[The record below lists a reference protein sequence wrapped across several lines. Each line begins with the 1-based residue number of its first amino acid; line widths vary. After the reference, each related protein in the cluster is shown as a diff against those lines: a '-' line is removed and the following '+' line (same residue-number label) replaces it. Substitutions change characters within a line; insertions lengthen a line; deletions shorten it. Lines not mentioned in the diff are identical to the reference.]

1 MPPPSVLSYAM
12 FIKEIVKKNSTSDKT
27 FTYHRLMEAVRTPRG
42 PRQRI
47 ILNLGK
53 LDLPRE
59 EWKTLAN
66 RIEEILSGQQV
77 LLIPPPHV
85 EGLAHYYA
93 GMLRRKEMRS
103 VPVSQPP
110 DWEKV
115 DLNSLSHSEV
125 RTLGAESVA
134 WDTFKRLGF
143 PGILA
148 DLGFNQEQSDKAAL
162 LVIGRLVHPA
172 SERETAHWGRGIS
185 ALEELLGADFQH
197 LSNNALYRTSDQLLE
212 HRDEIEKGLAERER
226 DLFQLGEKIIL
237 YDLTNTYLTGNARQS
252 QMARRGRS
260 KQKRNDCPLLTL
272 ALVLDKEGFPKAS
285 RVLKGNISEPG
296 TLAGF
301 LTSLKS
307 ESREQLSLLTEP
319 PTLVFDAG
327 VGTGDNLKLVRGE
340 GFHYMTVSRHRPG
353 EIPQEGLTVIK
364 EDKDSTVE
372 VKRLDGDGETILYCQ
387 STARARKE
395 ESMKASFQKHFEEGL
410 QAISGSLSKKR
421 GHKAYGRVM
430 ERLGRLKERYPTIAQ
445 FYNVEVHQEGD
456 RVTRMEWRI
465 DRDKEL
471 ETRFSGSYYI
481 RSSRTDLDEKEMWS
495 LYMMLS
501 QIEESFRALKSELG
515 LRPVRHHKDPRM
527 EGHLFISVL
536 AYHLL
541 AAIQRELRQKGISY
555 RWETIRNRL
564 STQTRVTASLTN
576 DKGERIHIRQTTDPA
591 PFHFDIYRALGL
603 PLKPLKAK
611 RLRV

>member
-1 MPPPSVLSYAM
+1 MVCYIM
-12 FIKEIVKKNSTSDKT
+12 FIKEIVKKNTTSDRT

-47 ILNLGK
+47 ILNLGR

-66 RIEEILSGQQV
+66 RIEEILSGQRA
-77 LLIPPPHV
+77 LFIPPPHI
-85 EGLAHYYA
+85 ESLAHYHA
-93 GMLRRKEMRS
+93 GILRRKEMRS
-103 VPVSQPP
+103 VPVSQQP

-115 DLNSLSHSEV
+115 DLNSLSQSEV

-143 PGILA
+143 PGILS
-148 DLGFNQEQSDKAAL
+148 DLGFSQEQSHKAAL
-162 LVIGRLVHPA
+162 MVIGRLVHPA

-185 ALEELLGADFQH
+185 ALGELLGADFQH
-197 LSNNALYRTSDQLLE
+197 LSNNALYRTSDQLVE

-285 RVLKGNISEPG
+285 RVFKGNISEPG

-301 LTSLKS
+301 LKGLKS
-307 ESREQLSLLTEP
+307 KPRNQLSLLTEP
-319 PTLVFDAG
+319 ATLVFDAG
-327 VGTGDNLKLVRGE
+327 VGTRDNLEMVRRE
-340 GFHYMTVSRHRPG
+340 GFHYITVSRQGPG
-353 EIPQEGLTVIK
+353 EIPQEGLIVIK

-372 VKRLDGDGETILYCQ
+372 VKRLDGEGETILYCQ

-410 QAISGSLSKKR
+410 QAISGSLSRKR

-445 FYNVEVHQEGD
+445 FYNVEVHQERD
-456 RVTRMEWRI
+456 RVTRIEWRI

-471 ETRFSGSYYI
+471 EARFSGSYYI

-495 LYMMLS
+495 LYMMLT

-564 STQTRVTASLTN
+564 STQTRVTASITN
-576 DKGERIHIRQTTDPA
+576 DKGERIHIRQTTDPE

>member
-1 MPPPSVLSYAM
+1 MVYYVM
-12 FIKEIVKKNSTSDKT
+12 FIKEIIKKNHTSDKT

-59 EWKTLAN
+59 DWKALAN
-66 RIEEILSGQQV
+66 RIEEIFSGQQT
-77 LLIPPPHV
+77 LLIAPPHI
-85 EGLAHYYA
+85 ESLAHYYA
-93 GMLRRKEMRS
+93 GMLRRKEMQS
-103 VPVSQPP
+103 VPVSEQP
-110 DWEKV
+110 DWETV
-115 DLNSLSHSEV
+115 DLNSLSQSEV
-125 RTLGAESVA
+125 RTIGAESVA
-134 WDTFKRLGF
+134 WDAFKRLGF
-143 PGILA
+143 PHILS
-148 DLGFNQEQSDKAAL
+148 DLGLSQEQAHKAAL

-172 SERETAHWGRGIS
+172 SERETAHWGKGIS
-185 ALEELLGADFQH
+185 ALGELLGADFQH
-197 LSNNALYRTSDQLLE
+197 LSNNALYRTSDRLVK

-226 DLFQLGEKIIL
+226 DIFNLSEKIIL

-252 QMARRGRS
+252 HMARRGRS

-272 ALVLDKEGFPKAS
+272 ALVLDNEGFPKAS
-285 RVLKGNISEPG
+285 RVLEGNIGEPG
-296 TLAGF
+296 TLERF
-301 LTSLKS
+301 LQNLKS
-307 ESREQLSLLTEP
+307 EARGQLSLLTEP
-319 PTLVFDAG
+319 ATLVFDAG
-327 VGTGDNLKLVRGE
+327 VGTRENLDLIRRD
-340 GFHYMTVSRHRPG
+340 GFHYTTVSRQRPG
-353 EIPQEGLTVIK
+353 EIPEEGLTVIK
-364 EDKDSTVE
+364 EDKDSTVK
-372 VKRLDGDGETILYCQ
+372 VKRLDGEGETILYCQ

-410 QAISGSLSKKR
+410 QAISDSLSRRR

-445 FYNVEVHQEGD
+445 FYNVEVQEERG
-456 RVTRMEWRI
+456 RVTRIEWRI
-465 DRDKEL
+465 DREKEL

-481 RSSRTDLDEKEMWS
+481 RSSRTDLDEKELWS
-495 LYMMLS
+495 LYMMLTH
-501 QIEESFRALKSELG
+501 IEESFRTLKSELG

-541 AAIQRELRQKGISY
+541 AGIQRELRQKGISY

-576 DKGERIHIRQTTDPA
+576 DKGERIHIRQTTDPE
-591 PFHFDIYRALGL
+591 PFHFEIYRALGL

>member
-1 MPPPSVLSYAM
+1 MVCYAM
-12 FIKEIVKKNSTSDKT
+12 FIKEIVKKNTTSDKT

-66 RIEEILSGQQV
+66 RIEEILSGQQA
-77 LLIPPPHV
+77 LLIPPLHI
-85 EGLAHYYA
+85 ESLAYYYA
-93 GMLRRKEMRS
+93 GMLRRKEMQS
-103 VPVSQPP
+103 VPISEQP

-115 DLNSLSHSEV
+115 DLNSLSQSEV

-143 PGILA
+143 PGILS
-148 DLGFNQEQSDKAAL
+148 DLGFSQEQSHKAAL

-172 SERETAHWGRGIS
+172 SERETAHWGKGIS
-185 ALEELLGADFQH
+185 ALGELLGADFQH

-226 DLFQLGEKIIL
+226 DIFHLGEKIIL

-252 QMARRGRS
+252 HMARRGRS

-272 ALVLDKEGFPKAS
+272 ALVLDNEGFPKAS
-285 RVLKGNISEPG
+285 RVLAGNISEPS
-296 TLAGF
+296 TLEGF
-301 LTSLKS
+301 LQNLKS
-307 ESREQLSLLTEP
+307 QPRGQLSLLTEP

-327 VGTGDNLKLVRGE
+327 VGTRGNLDMIRQA
-340 GFHYMTVSRHRPG
+340 GFDYITVSRERPR
-353 EIPQEGLTVIK
+353 EIPEGGLTVIK
-364 EDKDSTVE
+364 QDKDSTVE
-372 VKRLDGDGETILYCQ
+372 VKRLDGEGETIVYCQ

-410 QAISGSLSKKR
+410 QAISDSLNKRR
-421 GHKAYGRVM
+421 GHKRYDRVM
-430 ERLGRLKERYPTIAQ
+430 ERLGRLKERYPTIAR
-445 FYNVEVHQEGD
+445 FYSVEVEEQKG
-456 RVTRMEWRI
+456 RVTRIEWSI
-465 DRDKEL
+465 DKEKEL
-471 ETRFSGSYYI
+471 EVRFSGSYYI
-481 RSSRTDLDEKEMWS
+481 RSSRTDLDEKELWS
-495 LYMMLS
+495 LYMMLT
-501 QIEESFRALKSELG
+501 QMEESFRCLKSELG

-541 AAIQRELRQKGISY
+541 ASIQRELRQKGISY
-555 RWETIRNRL
+555 RWQTIRNRL
-564 STQTRVTASLTN
+564 STQTRVMASLTN
-576 DKGERIHIRQTTDPA
+576 DKGERIHIRQTTDPE
-591 PFHFDIYRALGL
+591 PFHFEIYRALKL
-603 PLKPLKAK
+603 PVKPLKAK
-611 RLRV
+611 RLMV

>member
-576 DKGERIHIRQTTDPA
+576 DKGERIHIRQTTDPE

>member
-1 MPPPSVLSYAM
+1 MAM
-12 FIKEIVKKNSTSDKT
+12 FIKEIIKKNHTSDKT

-47 ILNLGK
+47 ILDLGK

-59 EWKTLAN
+59 DWKTLAN
-66 RIEEILSGQQV
+66 RIEEIFSGQQT
-77 LLIPPPHV
+77 LLMIPPHI
-85 EGLAHYYA
+85 ESLAHYYA
-93 GMLRRKEMRS
+93 GMLRRKEMQS
-103 VPVSQPP
+103 APVSGQP

-115 DLNSLSHSEV
+115 DLNSLSQSEV
-125 RTLGAESVA
+125 RTIGAESVA
-134 WDTFKRLGF
+134 WDAFKRLGF
-143 PGILA
+143 SHILS
-148 DLGFNQEQSDKAAL
+148 DLGFSREQVHKAAL
-162 LVIGRLVHPA
+162 LVVGRLVHPA

-185 ALEELLGADFQH
+185 ALEELLGADFRH
-197 LSNNALYRTSDQLLE
+197 LSNNTLYRTSDQLLK

-226 DLFQLGEKIIL
+226 DIFNLGEKIIL

-252 QMARRGRS
+252 HMARRGRS

-272 ALVLDKEGFPKAS
+272 ALVLDNEGFPKAS
-285 RVLKGNISEPG
+285 RVLEGNISEPG
-296 TLAGF
+296 TLERF
-301 LTSLKS
+301 LQDLKS
-307 ESREQLSLLTEP
+307 EPRGQLSLLTEP
-319 PTLVFDAG
+319 ATLVFDAG
-327 VGTGDNLKLVRGE
+327 VGTRDNLDLVRRE
-340 GFHYMTVSRHRPG
+340 GLHYVTVSRQRPG
-353 EIPQEGLTVIK
+353 EIPEEGLTVIK
-364 EDKDSTVE
+364 EDKDSTIE
-372 VKRLDGDGETILYCQ
+372 VKRLDGEGETILYCQ

-410 QAISGSLSKKR
+410 QAISDSLSRKR

-445 FYNVEVHQEGD
+445 FYNVEVQEERG
-456 RVTRMEWRI
+456 RVTRIEWRI
-465 DRDKEL
+465 DREKEL

-481 RSSRTDLDEKEMWS
+481 RSSRTDLDEKELWS
-495 LYMMLS
+495 LYMMLT
-501 QIEESFRALKSELG
+501 QIEESFRCLKSELG

-541 AAIQRELRQKGISY
+541 AGIQRELRQKGISY

-576 DKGERIHIRQTTDPA
+576 DKGERIHIRQTSDPE
-591 PFHFDIYRALGL
+591 PFHFEIYRALGL

-611 RLRV
+611 RLRT